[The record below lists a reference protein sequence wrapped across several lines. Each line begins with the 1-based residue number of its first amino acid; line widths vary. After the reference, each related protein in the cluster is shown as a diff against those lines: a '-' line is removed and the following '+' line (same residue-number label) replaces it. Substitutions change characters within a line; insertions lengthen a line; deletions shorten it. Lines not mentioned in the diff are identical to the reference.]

1 MKVFSRAKVVG
12 GSIMVTIPREAVKEQ
27 GIIPGQLLEI
37 EVGKFKKSF
46 FGAFAGVGPF
56 TKEDEL
62 DTHG

>member
-12 GSIMVTIPREAVKEQ
+12 GSIMVTIPREAVKEE
-27 GIIPGQLLEI
+27 GIVSGQLLEI
-37 EVGKFKKSF
+37 EVGKFKKNF
-46 FGAFAGVGPF
+46 FGALSGIGAF